1 MYKNEERSQSAVSL
15 LSKRKKLERCMSS
28 IHDSKSLIKEFNNN
42 IDNPSSFR
50 ISILNQQNVNFNKN
64 NEKLDSILTVQPIFF
79 SRSNS
84 STSTNTNLNIAQ
96 RQVELEEQLEQLRAE
111 LNSSQRPSSLTIIKS
126 PPPSTDLYLKLLD
139 QNDVTNNLELERI
152 QKLDTESKQQATEE
166 FLKIQQLEEF
176 NKRRAEKQRKQIEQA
191 RKKQKEEKL
200 KLKELKEQ
208 EKRLEEEQAK
218 QKAIQEATRLRI
230 LEEQAKYDAKREERR
245 NELKEARRKEKQFE
259 QMLQQEAER
268 IRDEELKRIE
278 NEQKLVLQKNLNS
291 KIITKLEIV
300 IDKELIRQELDS
312 IWQTEKQKHEEK
324 ARRVAEEKVKRD
336 TQMHTKLVDYNI
348 EYLKDRQAIH
358 ERRLLEEIEKQ
369 EAMEN
374 ARRRA
379 KERAAIRAELKARK
393 QAELEAEKMAQEKM
407 KLRAEQEL
415 REKKI
420 IEEKV
425 MAKLHRD
432 KLLLINHR
440 FNKKEIY
447 HEAQMKAIEKFEQD
461 KSESSL
467 WLQKAIKTS
476 KRNLKNNSKLKKHNS
491 LKLTNEGQ
499 RQLQETNKTSLTR
512 SKSSNNNDDNKRLKE
527 ALMYLNDYLKNNNNK
542 VNSSSLNNNNSK
554 DFLKE
559 RRELKEKKL
568 IKQQEKLTELEEAK
582 KRAEIR
588 AHKRMINK
596 VRQYAE
602 NGQNLFN
609 HCDISNFND
618 KFYNLNNNI
627 N

>member
-28 IHDSKSLIKEFNNN
+28 IHDSKSFIKELTNN

-139 QNDVTNNLELERI
+139 QNDETNNLELERI

-166 FLKIQQLEEF
+166 FLKIQQLEEL
-176 NKRRAEKQRKQIEQA
+176 NKRRAEQQRKQIEQA
-191 RKKQKEEKL
+191 RKKQKEEKI

-230 LEEQAKYDAKREERR
+230 LEEQAKYEAKREERR

-300 IDKELIRQELDS
+300 IDKELIRQELES

-336 TQMHTKLVDYNI
+336 LQMHTKLVDYNI

-379 KERAAIRAELKARK
+379 KERATIRAELKARK
-393 QAELEAEKMAQEKM
+393 QAELEADKMAQEKM
-407 KLRAEQEL
+407 KLRAEEEL

-432 KLLLINHR
+432 KLLIINHR

-447 HEAQMKAIEKFEQD
+447 QEAQMKAIEQFEQN
-461 KSESSL
+461 KSDSNL
-467 WLQKAIKTS
+467 WRQKAIKTC
-476 KRNLKNNSKLKKHNS
+476 KRSLKNNNKLKKNNS
-491 LKLTNEGQ
+491 LKFTTNDEQ
-499 RQLQETNKTSLTR
+499 KLKETNKTSLTR
-512 SKSSNNNDDNKRLKE
+512 SKSSNNSDDNKRLKE
-527 ALMYLNDYLKNNNNK
+527 ALIYLNDYLENNKNNNK
-542 VNSSSLNNNNSK
+542 VNSSLNNNDSK

-559 RRELKEKKL
+559 RRELNEKKL
-568 IKQQEKLTELEEAK
+568 IKQKEKLTELEEAK

-588 AHKRMINK
+588 AHKRTITK

-602 NGQNLFN
+602 NGQNLFD
-609 HCDISNFND
+609 HYDISDLND
-618 KFYNLNNNI
+618 KFYNLNNI
-627 N
+627 